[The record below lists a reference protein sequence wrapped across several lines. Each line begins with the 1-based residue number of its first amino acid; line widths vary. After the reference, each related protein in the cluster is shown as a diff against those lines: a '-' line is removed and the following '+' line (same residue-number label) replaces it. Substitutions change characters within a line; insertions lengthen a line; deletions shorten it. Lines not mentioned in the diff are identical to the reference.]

1 MNERTDESRRSL
13 VEPGA
18 LPGHARVWCFG
29 ASSRPSDD
37 ALARMRESMSS
48 FLAEWTAHRAQL
60 RAAFDWLHDRFL
72 VVAVDESDVEASG
85 CSIDAL
91 TNQIR
96 RLEELTGV
104 TLLDSA
110 PVWYRDSGGEIR
122 RVDRREFRQRAD
134 RGEIGPETRVFDLT
148 VETLEDVRTGAWEVE
163 AGRSW
168 HAALL

>member
-1 MNERTDESRRSL
+1 MSL

-29 ASSRPSDD
+29 ASSRPSDEAV
-37 ALARMRESMSS
+37 ALLRESMAA
-48 FLAEWTAHRAQL
+48 FLSEWTAHRARL
-60 RAAFDWLHDRFL
+60 HAAFEWLHDRFL
-72 VVAVDESDVEASG
+72 VVAVDETNVGASG

-91 TNQIR
+91 TGQIR

-110 PVWYRDSGGEIR
+110 PVWYRDADGEIR
-122 RVDRREFRQRAD
+122 QVGRADFREMAD
-134 RGEIGPETRVFDLT
+134 RGAIGPETPVFDLT
-148 VETLEDVRTGAWEVE
+148 VETLEDVRAGAWEVE

>member
-1 MNERTDESRRSL
+1 MSR

-29 ASSRPSDD
+29 ASSRPPD
-37 ALARMRESMSS
+37 ASVARLRESMAA
-48 FLAEWTAHRAQL
+48 FLNEWTAHRARL

-72 VVAVDESDVEASG
+72 VVAVDESHVDASG

-91 TNQIR
+91 TDQIR
-96 RLEELTGV
+96 RLEELAGV
-104 TLLDSA
+104 TLLDSS
-110 PVWYRDSGGEIR
+110 PVWYRDSDGDIR
-122 RVDRREFRQRAD
+122 RVGRREFRELAD
-134 RGEIGPETRVFDLT
+134 RGEIGPETPVFDLT

-163 AGRSW
+163 ARRSW

>member
-1 MNERTDESRRSL
+1 MSL

-18 LPGHARVWCFG
+18 LPDHARVWCFG
-29 ASSRPSDD
+29 ASSRPSDE
-37 ALARMRESMSS
+37 AVARLRESMAA
-48 FLAEWTAHRAQL
+48 FLSEWTAHRAQL

-72 VVAVDESDVEASG
+72 VVAVDETNVGASG

-91 TNQIR
+91 TGQIR

-110 PVWYRDSGGEIR
+110 PVWYRDADGEIR
-122 RVDRREFRQRAD
+122 RVGRADFREMAD
-134 RGEIGPETRVFDLT
+134 RGEIGPETPVFDLT
-148 VETLEDVRTGAWEVE
+148 AETLEDVRTGAWEVE